1 MIQQITQ
8 GISISVNAFF
18 EGTFFKNYRL
28 HYSFGY
34 RISISNH
41 GKDTVQLQSR
51 HWKIFDSLKPTAIV
65 DGEGVV
71 GKKPVIKPGQVY
83 SYQSGCLLSSPIGA
97 MQGHYD
103 MINLAS
109 TKKFRAYIPKF
120 ELSAAFALN

>member
-1 MIQQITQ
+1 MIQQVTQ
-8 GISISVNAFF
+8 GIRISVNAFF
-18 EGTFFKNYRL
+18 EGTYFKNYRL

-71 GKKPVIKPGQVY
+71 GKKT
-83 SYQSGCLLSSPIGA
+83 SY
-97 MQGHYD
+97 
-103 MINLAS
+103 
-109 TKKFRAYIPKF
+109 
-120 ELSAAFALN
+120 

>member
-1 MIQQITQ
+1 MIQRVTQ
-8 GISISVNAFF
+8 GIRISVNAFF
-18 EGTFFKNYRL
+18 EGTYFKNYRL

-97 MQGHYD
+97 MQGPVSYTH
-103 MINLAS
+103 LTLP
-109 TKKFRAYIPKF
+109 TKRIV
-120 ELSAAFALN
+120 

>member
-1 MIQQITQ
+1 MIQRVTQ
-8 GISISVNAFF
+8 GIRISVNAFF
-18 EGTFFKNYRL
+18 EGTYFKNYRL

-34 RISISNH
+34 RISISNR

-51 HWKIFDSLKPTAIV
+51 HWKIFDSLKPTAFV

-83 SYQSGCLLSSPIGA
+83 CYQSGCLLSSPIGA

-109 TKKFRAYIPKF
+109 VSYTHLTLPTT
-120 ELSAAFALN
+120 SPV